1 MVCRAI
7 KAPAIIVC
15 SKEFSS
21 IVKEMFPEIEVDD
34 SDFNANDLASAHS
47 YATFKYPNKKII
59 IAQQNGTK
67 PELMLP
73 FRNYQKFQEYY
84 ASSEGDNMS

>member
-1 MVCRAI
+1 MVCREI
-7 KAPAIIVC
+7 TTPAIVVC

-21 IVKEMFPEIEVDD
+21 IVKELFPEIEVDEID
-34 SDFNANDLASAHS
+34 LCANDLASAYS
-47 YATFKYPNKKII
+47 YAAFKYPNRKII

-67 PELMLP
+67 KELMLP

-84 ASSEGDNMS
+84 ASEGNNLS

>member
-21 IVKEMFPEIEVDD
+21 IVKELFPEMEVDD
-34 SDFNANDLASAHS
+34 GDFNANDLASAYS
-47 YATFKYPNKKII
+47 YASFKYPNKKII
-59 IAQQNGTK
+59 ISQQNGTK
-67 PELMLP
+67 QELMLP